1 VPERHP
7 LLAWHISNIAPI
19 LLTFSKRF
27 ARQRGAEATGPEPRA
42 VKIALIA
49 RNLSMA
55 DARDLAM
62 IDADADEF
70 DLPALFRLAAWGAGA
85 AAALFLAMLAA
96 MSGVGAT
103 RAKIAFTALA
113 GHGPAQH
120 LAEKQ
125 PVRPVRP
132 SQAELET
139 RRLAAQM
146 RQLAADRDHL
156 AQRLSALE
164 HNLDDATGSIKRA
177 EAEAA
182 VRTAPAAPPVPAS
195 TQPTAQTPASVAA
208 PPPVQAVA
216 APSPAAAR
224 SVPPPADP
232 ATVLPRSDRPQGAI
246 EAFPQAKA
254 AETKPAVSQAL
265 THIASPEEPPEAASA
280 QVAATDAAMPL
291 PLPRPEP
298 SAAQEAKTAVAVPAA
313 QRPQPARPPASN
325 ALESERAPAHH
336 GFAVDLGGEISITRL
351 HTLWNNLRAG
361 EPKLLRDLRP
371 LASMQSSEQGGR
383 PDFRLVAGPLRSQAD
398 AQTLC
403 TAMLSSG
410 RYCRPTSFAG
420 QRLR

>member
-1 VPERHP
+1 
-7 LLAWHISNIAPI
+7 
-19 LLTFSKRF
+19 
-27 ARQRGAEATGPEPRA
+27 
-42 VKIALIA
+42 
-49 RNLSMA
+49 MA

-62 IDADADEF
+62 IDAGADEF

-85 AAALFLAMLAA
+85 AAALFLGLLAA

-103 RAKIAFTALA
+103 RAKIAVTALT

-125 PVRPVRP
+125 PRRPVRP

-139 RRLAAQM
+139 RRLSAQI
-146 RQLAADRDHL
+146 RQLAADRDRL

-164 HNLDDATGSIKRA
+164 HNLDDVTGSIKRA

-182 VRTAPAAPPVPAS
+182 VRTAPAAPPMPAS
-195 TQPTAQTPASVAA
+195 TQPALQTPASVVA
-208 PPPVQAVA
+208 PPPSQAVA

-224 SVPPPADP
+224 SMPPPANPANP
-232 ATVLPRSDRPQGAI
+232 ATVQPRSDRPQGAI
-246 EAFPQAKA
+246 PALPEA
-254 AETKPAVSQAL
+254 KPAVSQAL
-265 THIASPEEPPEAASA
+265 TQIASPEEPPEAASVK
-280 QVAATDAAMPL
+280 VATTDAAMPL
-291 PLPRPEP
+291 PLPRPEQ
-298 SAAQEAKTAVAVPAA
+298 SAVHEAETAVALPAR

-325 ALESERAPAHH
+325 ALESERAPAHR

-403 TAMLSSG
+403 TAMLISG